1 MRKWCSTISDYNI
14 KNKYQPQVRSKLK
27 VYCGTSMDASYK
39 WYSDAKTSYVVPKI
53 EADSNRCPLKYKH
66 SLYQLWM
73 QHPNI
78 RDACCY
84 SDSNYHITLMMKLF
98 KFGNDFYKLIGGL
111 KSTVAIELRNELT
124 KLCSSSS
131 TDQFCSIKAALD
143 TIDVALRLPADKNTW
158 TQTTETYRKAV
169 LISFVI
175 LKRKFSTEYSRL
187 VINNDDIIVQSTNII
202 LKHIQK
208 KEVSQLREFAT
219 YLPPN
224 DAYLPKTATCG
235 TNQLCIFMKTVEQVR
250 MYLDEANLDTNPIL
264 VNGKKR
270 LILNTAVDYREFLRQ
285 KQLDRI
291 LTVLAEQSSTSLQ
304 IANDLKEHTTTKF
317 SELRTYF
324 EKVETF
330 NQQIASADIGYV
342 NGRLE
347 YYTRSV
353 NRIVGK
359 LKQDVAFLLKQAFIG
374 VGLNIAEKII
384 IQAVAIAEAG
394 NPLKWVFSGGAL
406 TDALKAAA
414 ELSNAIADLVKLTR
428 IKSSFNK
435 LKSTTADVATRIEKN
450 NDFLQNVKNLI
461 NRKTVTRKQFE
472 ASKSSFVEK
481 YTAYDPQ
488 VTKPELVEIGTIWV
502 NVVDAICGV
511 IDAIDTAA
519 GSVVKNIVYKSG
531 LCSSLKH
538 QVEKMFST
546 YEEIYDFQFD
556 LINAMAAYVRS
567 SVALDAAKE
576 INSEFTEVTKLN
588 VNSGTTLTTLAMM
601 GGLSF
606 VSYKV
611 HILKTVHLYCNALE
625 YMEGGKQPSECKG
638 VNTDVALLI
647 ANTQPVC
654 RSETTRFYKVPTTKP
669 STNSSDD
676 KLAYIDIGE
685 LYSGNEVSFKIPSSD
700 WLIENDWIGAS
711 ESNYSFYVKRFEVY
725 LPTKTDYPQILH
737 TTATP
742 VLHNE
747 VIPGSTEYTI
757 VPNMPLVYEYSMGPS
772 RLNCHIPKFSNPY
785 TSCETSD
792 VSQICEHSHSIKHH
806 LYPSIYS
813 QWKLSIKG
821 GENMTVPDPATD
833 LPLVIGIQLCK
844 IAPYE
849 YDEYQNAAVVE
860 EMEQCC
866 PSGEYRQGMKSDCMS
881 CPANSRSA
889 LAGYYCEKD

>member
-1 MRKWCSTISDYNI
+1 MT
-14 KNKYQPQVRSKLK
+14 
-27 VYCGTSMDASYK
+27 
-39 WYSDAKTSYVVPKI
+39 
-53 EADSNRCPLKYKH
+53 E
-66 SLYQLWM
+66 
-73 QHPNI
+73 
-78 RDACCY
+78 
-84 SDSNYHITLMMKLF
+84 LF
-98 KFGNDFYKLIGGL
+98 KFGNDFYSLIGGL
-111 KSTVAIELRNELT
+111 KSTVAIDLRNEVT

-143 TIDVALRLPADKNTW
+143 TIDVVLRLPADKNTW
-158 TQTTETYRKAV
+158 TQTTETYKKAAF
-169 LISFVI
+169 ISFAI
-175 LKRKFSTEYSRL
+175 LKRKYPTIYSGF
-187 VINNDDIIVQSTNII
+187 VISNEDDIIVESTNII
-202 LKHIQK
+202 LKHIQN

-224 DAYLPKTATCG
+224 DAYLPTTATCVG
-235 TNQLCIFMKTVEQVR
+235 DRLCIFLKTVEQVR

-330 NQQIASADIGYV
+330 NQQIASADIGDI
-342 NGRLE
+342 NRGLDS
-347 YYTRSV
+347 YTRSV

-359 LKQDVAFLLKQAFIG
+359 LKIDMIFLFVQAFVG
-374 VGLNIAEKII
+374 VGLNIAEKVVVL
-384 IQAVAIAEAG
+384 AMEIAEAV
-394 NPLKWVFSGGAL
+394 NPIKWL
-406 TDALKAAA
+406 TDGGSARDILDATAD
-414 ELSNAIADLVKLTR
+414 LLNAIADLVKLVRVTVTFTQLQSKTAA
-428 IKSSFNK
+428 IAAK
-435 LKSTTADVATRIEKN
+435 LER
-450 NDFLQNVKNLI
+450 NDNFLQDVKNVI
-461 NRKTVTRKQFE
+461 NRKTVTREQFE
-472 ASKSSFVEK
+472 ASKSSFLEK
-481 YTAYDPQ
+481 YASYDAQ
-488 VTKPELVEIGTIWV
+488 ITKPELVEIGTIWV

-511 IDAIDTAA
+511 VDAIDTAA
-519 GSVVKNIVYKSG
+519 GAPIKALVYGFGTCDSVKTQIA
-531 LCSSLKH
+531 
-538 QVEKMFST
+538 KMMST
-546 YEEIYDFQFD
+546 YEEIYDYQFD

-576 INSEFTEVTKLN
+576 INSEFNEVSKLN
-588 VNSGTTLTTLAMM
+588 INSGTTLTTLAMM